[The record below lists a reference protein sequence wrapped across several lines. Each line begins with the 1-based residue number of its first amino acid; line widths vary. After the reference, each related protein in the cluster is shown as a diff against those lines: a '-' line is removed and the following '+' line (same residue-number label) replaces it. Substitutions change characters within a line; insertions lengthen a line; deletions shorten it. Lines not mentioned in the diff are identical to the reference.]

1 MNSLSCNGLEE
12 IEATYINC
20 DELIINNSLNVGN
33 ILYDLNNIIKY
44 DSSANVIYICI

>member
-1 MNSLSCNGLEE
+1 MNSLSCNRLEK